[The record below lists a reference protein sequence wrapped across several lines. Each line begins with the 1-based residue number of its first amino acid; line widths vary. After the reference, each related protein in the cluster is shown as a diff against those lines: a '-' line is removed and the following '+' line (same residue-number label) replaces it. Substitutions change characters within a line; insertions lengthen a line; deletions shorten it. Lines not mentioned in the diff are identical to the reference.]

1 MARRL
6 LYCNRG
12 NREDAMNTFAPEF
25 AHFWLAAPAT
35 VAAADA
41 PVADTR
47 NEEADRE
54 QAALEE
60 LAERVSAA
68 RSVV

>member
-1 MARRL
+1 M
-6 LYCNRG
+6 
-12 NREDAMNTFAPEF
+12 DTFAPEF
-25 AHFWLAAPAT
+25 SRFWLPEAAEAR
-35 VAAADA
+35 VDA
-41 PVADTR
+41 KRRQRD
-47 NEEADRE
+47 EESGVQ